1 MADETTDDARRVPEE
16 TSERIARGDE
26 RASAKGAP
34 RPSIGGQAVLEGV
47 MMRGPVSWSVA
58 CRKPDDT
65 IAVEKHELPG
75 LANRHGW
82 LKLPLVRGVMV
93 LGESLAIG
101 IKALMISANHSLEEE
116 EELTDRQL
124 GWSLGTAMV
133 LFSAV
138 FIALPVLG
146 ARVVESFV
154 GGSDAD
160 HPLLFNLIEG
170 AFRLGMFVGY
180 LFLISLFKDIRRVFQ
195 YHGAEHKTIYAYENG
210 DELDPALIDRKY
222 STLHVR
228 CGTNFLFIV
237 LFLTIVAHFFMDL
250 ALVGAGLVPRIAI
263 RIAAIP
269 VLAGFSY
276 EAIKLASR
284 NEDSLFF
291 KISMLP
297 GLALQRITTK
307 PPSLDQIEV
316 AIVAMQAV
324 AADIASPGKAE
335 EGPEAP
341 VS

>member
-1 MADETTDDARRVPEE
+1 
-16 TSERIARGDE
+16 
-26 RASAKGAP
+26 
-34 RPSIGGQAVLEGV
+34 
-47 MMRGPVSWSVA
+47 MMRGPASWSVA
-58 CRKPDDT
+58 CRKPDET
-65 IAVEKHELPG
+65 IAVEKHPLPG
-75 LANRHGW
+75 LAERHKW
-82 LKLPLVRGVMV
+82 LKWPLVRGVLV

-101 IKALMISANHSLEEE
+101 IKALMISANHSLDEDE
-116 EELTDRQL
+116 EELTDKQL
-124 GWSLGTAMV
+124 GWSLGAAMV

-146 ARVVESFV
+146 ARLVENLIGDS
-154 GGSDAD
+154 GGDD
-160 HPLLFNLIEG
+160 PLLFNLIEG
-170 AFRLGMFVGY
+170 TFRLGMFVGY
-180 LFLISLFKDIRRVFQ
+180 LYLISLFKDIRRVFQ

-210 DELDPALIDRKY
+210 DPLDPALIDRKY

-250 ALVGAGLVPRIAI
+250 ALTGAGLVPRIVI

-269 VLAGFSY
+269 VLAGISY

-307 PPSLDQIEV
+307 PPTLDQIEV
-316 AIVAMQAV
+316 AIAAMRAV
-324 AADIASPGKAE
+324 AADIASPRKAE

>member
-1 MADETTDDARRVPEE
+1 MADENTDQGPHG
-16 TSERIARGDE
+16 S
-26 RASAKGAP
+26 

-47 MMRGPVSWSVA
+47 MMRGPASWSVA
-58 CRKPDDT
+58 CRKPDAT
-65 IAVEKHELPG
+65 IAVEKHPLPG
-75 LANRHGW
+75 LAERHTW
-82 LKLPLVRGVMV
+82 LKWPLVRGVMV

-101 IKALMISANHSLEEE
+101 IKALMISANHSLDEDE

-124 GWSLGTAMV
+124 GWSLGTAMI

-146 ARVVESFV
+146 ARLVENFI
-154 GGSDAD
+154 GGSGGD

-170 AFRLGMFVGY
+170 TFRLGMFVGY
-180 LFLISLFKDIRRVFQ
+180 LYLISLFKDIRRVFQ

-210 DELDPALIDRKY
+210 DPLDPALIDRKY

-250 ALVGAGLVPRIAI
+250 ALTGAGLVPRIAI

-269 VLAGFSY
+269 VLAGISY

-307 PPSLDQIEV
+307 PPTLDQIEV

-324 AADIASPGKAE
+324 AADIDSPRKAE

>member
-1 MADETTDDARRVPEE
+1 MADDSSDQPGHGTGHTSAPADAPDDHLGHAH
-16 TSERIARGDE
+16 G
-26 RASAKGAP
+26 P

-65 IAVEKHELPG
+65 IAVEKHPLPTTTE
-75 LANRHGW
+75 RHKW
-82 LKLPLVRGVMV
+82 LKWPLVRGCMV

-101 IKALMISANHSLEEE
+101 IKALMISANYSLEEE
-116 EELTDRQL
+116 EEQLSDKQL

-133 LFSAV
+133 LFSAI

-146 ARVVESFV
+146 TRLVETLID
-154 GGSDAD
+154 GLSDR
-160 HPLLFNLIEG
+160 PLLFNLIEG
-170 AFRLGMFVGY
+170 AFRLSMFVGY
-180 LFLISLFKDIRRVFQ
+180 LLLISQFKDIRRVFQ

-210 DELDPALIDRKY
+210 DPLDPGLIDSKY
-222 STLHVR
+222 PTLHVR

-250 ALVGAGLVPRIAI
+250 ALAGAGLAPRIAI

-269 VLAGFSY
+269 VLAGISY

-291 KISMLP
+291 KVSMLP

-307 PPSLDQIEV
+307 PPTLDQIEV

-324 AADIASPGKAE
+324 AADVESPRSSG

>member
-1 MADETTDDARRVPEE
+1 
-16 TSERIARGDE
+16 
-26 RASAKGAP
+26 
-34 RPSIGGQAVLEGV
+34 
-47 MMRGPVSWSVA
+47 MRGPASWSVA
-58 CRKPDDT
+58 CRKPDET
-65 IAVEKHELPG
+65 IAVEKHPLPG
-75 LANRHGW
+75 LAERHKW
-82 LKLPLVRGVMV
+82 LKWPLVRGVLV

-101 IKALMISANHSLEEE
+101 IKALMISANHSLDEDE
-116 EELTDRQL
+116 EELTDKQL
-124 GWSLGTAMV
+124 GWSLGAAMV

-146 ARVVESFV
+146 ARLVENLIGDS
-154 GGSDAD
+154 GGDD
-160 HPLLFNLIEG
+160 PLLFNLIEG
-170 AFRLGMFVGY
+170 TFRLGMFVGY
-180 LFLISLFKDIRRVFQ
+180 LYLISLFKDIRRVFQ

-210 DELDPALIDRKY
+210 DPLDPALIDRKY

-250 ALVGAGLVPRIAI
+250 ALTGAGLVPRIVI

-269 VLAGFSY
+269 VLAGISY

-307 PPSLDQIEV
+307 PPTLDQIEV
-316 AIVAMQAV
+316 AIAAMRAV
-324 AADIASPGKAE
+324 AADIASPRKAE